1 MGNQKHVD
9 AKQYATELMKKSR
22 RKSEIKESRRKSE
35 NTLEINTNKSTTFQ
49 NLSIS
54 SVQSLSC
61 VQLLCNPMD
70 CSMPGFPV
78 HHQLPEHAQTH
89 VHWVSDAIQ
98 PSCHIIPFSC
108 LQSFP
113 ASGSFLMSQCFK
125 SGGQSIGASASVLP
139 MNIQGWFPLRLTGLI
154 PLKSKRLS
162 SVFSN
167 MPQFKSINSFALGFL
182 YGPTLTSIHDYWK
195 NHNFDCLDLCQQSD
209 VSAF

>member
-89 VHWVSDAIQ
+89 VH
-98 PSCHIIPFSC
+98 
-108 LQSFP
+108 
-113 ASGSFLMSQCFK
+113 
-125 SGGQSIGASASVLP
+125 
-139 MNIQGWFPLRLTGLI
+139 
-154 PLKSKRLS
+154 
-162 SVFSN
+162 
-167 MPQFKSINSFALGFL
+167 
-182 YGPTLTSIHDYWK
+182 
-195 NHNFDCLDLCQQSD
+195 
-209 VSAF
+209 